1 MSRSAAPSQIVID
14 ASALIELL
22 TETSLAAKID
32 QAIGDAELLAPD
44 VLNPEV
50 LEGLRGLERGGQ
62 LTSKR
67 ASLAAEQLIES
78 KIQRIPTTEL
88 LLKIWSMRANIT
100 SYDACYVALAHTFDC
115 PLLTSDKKLTRA
127 PNIMGVRMIP
137 V

>member
-22 TETSLAAKID
+22 THTSLASKID
-32 QAIGDAELLAPD
+32 QAIGGAELIAPD

-50 LEGLRGLERGGQ
+50 LEGLRGLERGGR

-67 ASLAAEQLIES
+67 ASLAAEQLVES
-78 KIQRIPTTEL
+78 KIERIPTTEF
-88 LLKIWSMRANIT
+88 LLKIWSMRANV
-100 SYDACYVALAHTFDC
+100 SAYDACYVALAHAFGC
-115 PLLTSDKKLTRA
+115 PLLTTDKRLTRA
-127 PNIMGVRMIP
+127 PTLGVRMIP

>member
-1 MSRSAAPSQIVID
+1 MSRSVAPSQIVID

-22 TETSLAAKID
+22 THTPLAFKVD
-32 QAIGDAELLAPD
+32 QAIGDAELIAPD

-62 LTSKR
+62 LTSER
-67 ASLAAEQLIES
+67 ASLAAERLGES
-78 KIQRIPTTEL
+78 KIERIPTTEFL
-88 LLKIWSMRANIT
+88 RKIWTMRANV
-100 SYDACYVALAHTFDC
+100 SAYDACYVALASAFDC

-127 PNIMGVRMIP
+127 PVLGVRMLP